1 MESNF
6 QRDDMLVVNGG
17 KEPPEADRMASMIF
31 EDICA
36 ALNIRRGTP
45 FYQFLFRAAK
55 RPALQFAEVL
65 RSGVVVSPPRLEKKP
80 LRFYETNSA
89 IPSFYLA
96 DS

>member
-65 RSGVVVSPPRLEKKP
+65 RSLDIDVTQ
-80 LRFYETNSA
+80 YN
-89 IPSFYLA
+89 
-96 DS
+96 

>member
-45 FYQFLFRAAK
+45 FYQFLVRAAK

-65 RSGVVVSPPRLEKKP
+65 RSLDAQDVVHFEEKICGMPPR
-80 LRFYETNSA
+80 RH
-89 IPSFYLA
+89 
-96 DS
+96 